1 MTHAVLRLGGLGAR
15 IGGALALAAII
26 ASVPTLAQDA
36 EKEVTIPVQKVETPA
51 PAAKPAAAPATKPAA
66 PAAKPAAQAPAAAP
80 AAKQAAPAAAPAATK
95 AAPAA
100 AAAPAAGADTAAVAS
115 GEGKSA
121 WVKLCEKAPIL
132 KKDKDGKDLKEE
144 KNLCLTHHERLDGN
158 TGMVLVSAAVREVE
172 GQDHPSL
179 MVMVPLGMALPPGL
193 RAAIYTKEQWA
204 AAAKNEKIDDKAL
217 KPIELKYSLCH
228 PAGCTAETEATKEI
242 IEQMKAGGGLM
253 ILAMN
258 AAAQP
263 IGFPVPMDGFTEA
276 YAGAPIDNEKYQK
289 ARGALMGQIRERQK
303 QLAEK
308 YKADQEEK
316 SKAMMNLPGANTTGA
331 AAAPATTGSTEGA
344 AKPAAGAAPAAA
356 APAAKAPEKK

>member
-1 MTHAVLRLGGLGAR
+1 MTHAVLRIGGLGAR
-15 IGGALALAAII
+15 IGGALALTAII
-26 ASVPTLAQDA
+26 ASAPVLAQDA
-36 EKEVTIPVQKVETPA
+36 EKEVTIPVQRVETPA
-51 PAAKPAAAPATKPAA
+51 PAAKPAAAPAAPAAKPAA

-80 AAKQAAPAAAPAATK
+80 AAKQAAPAAPAATK
-95 AAPAA
+95 AAPSAA
-100 AAAPAAGADTAAVAS
+100 ATPAAGAADTAAAAT
-115 GEGKSA
+115 GEPKSA

-132 KKDKDGKDLKEE
+132 KKDKDGKDQKEE

-158 TGMVLVSAAVREVE
+158 TGMVLVSAAIREVE

-179 MVMVPLGMALPPGL
+179 MVMVPLGMALPPGI

-242 IEQMKAGGGLM
+242 VEQMKTGGGLM

-263 IGFPVPMDGFTEA
+263 IGFPVPMDGFSDA
-276 YAGAPIDNEKYQK
+276 YSGPAIDNEKYQK

-303 QLAEK
+303 QMAEK

-316 SKAMMNLPGANTTGA
+316 MQAMKNLPSANTTGA

-344 AKPAAGAAPAAA
+344 AKPAA